1 MIKNLNPRDKKA
13 LMLGG
18 SAILAYAFFAF
29 VAQPVFLKNKDI
41 DQKIRS
47 KILFIKKYY
56 DILNQ
61 KAYYEQKLKA
71 SKGIQTAL
79 SRRFLTPEKPALAA
93 ASLQKILEGYAQ
105 QTAVNIESARI
116 EKTKYVQQLLAVP
129 IEINIRSNLR
139 DLARFI
145 YLIENHQKFMVVE
158 EMAARRVNSKGL
170 EELQT
175 RLLVLGFIQKLVKT
189 PAKKI

>member
-13 LMLGG
+13 LAFGG
-18 SAILAYAFFAF
+18 SAVLAYAFFVF
-29 VAQPVFLKNKDI
+29 VAKPVFLKNKDI
-41 DQKIRS
+41 DQQIRS

-71 SKGIQTAL
+71 SKDIQTAL

-116 EKTKYVQQLLAVP
+116 EKPKYVQQLLAVP
-129 IEINIRSNLR
+129 VEINIRSNLR

-158 EMAARRVNSKGL
+158 EMAARRVNNKGL

-175 RLLVLGFIQKLVKT
+175 RLLVLGFIRKLVKT
-189 PAKKI
+189 PAKKT